1 MKEDL
6 ERDLATLQQRVA
18 ELEGAG
24 TEHKRTGRVLHKSE
38 ATAHA
43 FLESAGEGIVIVDPG
58 GAIVLVNAKT
68 EELFGYHRDE
78 LLGQPLEILLPKRFQ
93 ESHAG
98 HRAGYFVE
106 PRIRPMGTGLDL
118 AARRKDGSEF
128 PVEISLSFARTDEGI
143 LAMGFITDIT
153 HRKEA
158 EKALARKVDEIARL
172 GKEAQVREA
181 FIRNVVESIRD
192 GIVVVDREGRISAWN
207 RALEER
213 IGMEASE
220 VLGLPILEAF
230 PKLKAQGFSVILAK
244 ILDGDQEVELRGFEH
259 ETRDGERVTM
269 ALKGTPLRAATGEV
283 TGAVFALEDVTERI
297 EMERIARQSEKMAAV
312 GTLAAG
318 IAHEINNPI
327 GIITSRV
334 ELMLM
339 EARERR
345 LEREVIKDLRVIEK
359 HAGRV
364 AKITQGLLSFSR
376 QAPWKLTAVDVNQ
389 VVEESLLLV
398 EKQLAKEGIALQK
411 ELAPDLPE
419 IQGSANHLEQV
430 IVNLVTNAREA
441 MPRGG
446 TLRFATMVH
455 RPASSVDPMREDRD
469 GRRSSDFGEIG
480 RVISG
485 QAVVEI
491 RVSDTGPGIPP
502 GILPRIFDPF
512 FTTKEQ
518 GSGLGL
524 SITYGI
530 VRDHGG
536 AITVDS
542 RPGAGSTFIIQ
553 FPIPGGS

>member
-1 MKEDL
+1 
-6 ERDLATLQQRVA
+6 
-18 ELEGAG
+18 
-24 TEHKRTGRVLHKSE
+24 
-38 ATAHA
+38 
-43 FLESAGEGIVIVDPG
+43 
-58 GAIVLVNAKT
+58 
-68 EELFGYHRDE
+68 
-78 LLGQPLEILLPKRFQ
+78 
-93 ESHAG
+93 
-98 HRAGYFVE
+98 
-106 PRIRPMGTGLDL
+106 
-118 AARRKDGSEF
+118 
-128 PVEISLSFARTDEGI
+128 
-143 LAMGFITDIT
+143 
-153 HRKEA
+153 
-158 EKALARKVDEIARL
+158 
-172 GKEAQVREA
+172 
-181 FIRNVVESIRD
+181 
-192 GIVVVDREGRISAWN
+192 
-207 RALEER
+207 
-213 IGMEASE
+213 
-220 VLGLPILEAF
+220 
-230 PKLKAQGFSVILAK
+230 
-244 ILDGDQEVELRGFEH
+244 
-259 ETRDGERVTM
+259 M